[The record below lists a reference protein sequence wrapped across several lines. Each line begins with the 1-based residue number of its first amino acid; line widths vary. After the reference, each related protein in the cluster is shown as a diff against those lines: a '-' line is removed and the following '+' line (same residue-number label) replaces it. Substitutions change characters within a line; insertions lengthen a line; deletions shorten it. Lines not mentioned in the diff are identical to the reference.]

1 MDVIA
6 AIMWLLLVGITIF
19 AIISLKGGSGGTT
32 NPSQLSPYVE
42 LVYHDLQ
49 KQLNSAGYSLRDIR
63 ELEINSLNIEI
74 TTDGVNSHG
83 SRCYKSFFVTK
94 FADLGFT
101 ISSWDS
107 EYKEYLFLKSLSQY
121 PDLQYLEVYATRWW
135 HDDDKY
141 QINGDEVT
149 LVKGSSGEYFVNI
162 RDAQIYPDKI
172 CTKHHIYEMGQMRF
186 SLRRKEVVQA
196 EVDKLEK
203 ENRIRTI

>member
-107 EYKEYLFLKSLSQY
+107 EYKEYLSSLFGMQEEPLLRVPSLVERE
-121 PDLQYLEVYATRWW
+121 PG
-135 HDDDKY
+135 
-141 QINGDEVT
+141 NG
-149 LVKGSSGEYFVNI
+149 K
-162 RDAQIYPDKI
+162 
-172 CTKHHIYEMGQMRF
+172 
-186 SLRRKEVVQA
+186 QA
-196 EVDKLEK
+196 SHTS
-203 ENRIRTI
+203 RH

>member
-107 EYKEYLFLKSLSQY
+107 EYKEYLSSLFGIQEEPLLRVPSLVERE
-121 PDLQYLEVYATRWW
+121 PG
-135 HDDDKY
+135 
-141 QINGDEVT
+141 NG
-149 LVKGSSGEYFVNI
+149 K
-162 RDAQIYPDKI
+162 
-172 CTKHHIYEMGQMRF
+172 
-186 SLRRKEVVQA
+186 QA
-196 EVDKLEK
+196 SHTS
-203 ENRIRTI
+203 RH

>member
-83 SRCYKSFFVTK
+83 SRCYK
-94 FADLGFT
+94 
-101 ISSWDS
+101 
-107 EYKEYLFLKSLSQY
+107 FL
-121 PDLQYLEVYATRWW
+121 R
-135 HDDDKY
+135 H
-141 QINGDEVT
+141 
-149 LVKGSSGEYFVNI
+149 
-162 RDAQIYPDKI
+162 
-172 CTKHHIYEMGQMRF
+172 
-186 SLRRKEVVQA
+186 
-196 EVDKLEK
+196 
-203 ENRIRTI
+203 

>member
-107 EYKEYLFLKSLSQY
+107 EYKEYLFLYWISASWL
-121 PDLQYLEVYATRWW
+121 
-135 HDDDKY
+135 
-141 QINGDEVT
+141 
-149 LVKGSSGEYFVNI
+149 F
-162 RDAQIYPDKI
+162 IYRLFSVAPMDFLI
-172 CTKHHIYEMGQMRF
+172 C
-186 SLRRKEVVQA
+186 
-196 EVDKLEK
+196 
-203 ENRIRTI
+203 NRIFPVQFLTGKGAD